1 MTSKHTPTPWHLPSG
16 WDTVGVALG
25 EIPIFSSDE
34 EVVAKCRAKENR
46 RTLSDNIAA
55 NAAHIVKCVN
65 LHDELVAGLMDA
77 YPYIADDNLRA
88 SIGNLIDKARGEA

>member
-1 MTSKHTPTPWHLPSG
+1 MKPTLTPTPTPWHLPSG
-16 WDTVGVALG
+16 WETVGVAIG

-65 LHDELVAGLMDA
+65 AWDDVKALEARLIEL
-77 YPYIADDNLRA
+77 
-88 SIGNLIDKARGEA
+88 RGGKNV